1 MSSTIHSAPGE
12 REDPRDEA
20 LRDDAPW
27 TRSALALKLLE
38 QAEVCALAGLDVK
51 GRISLW
57 TPGAERLTGH
67 AKADLLG
74 EPLSALYL
82 PEERELLARDLHEA
96 AQEGRLELEGW
107 RVRRDGTRF
116 RAAQVLTALHD
127 AEGVLAGFA
136 CSLRPAEPRGELEL
150 LRHLGEL
157 ILTSVDEGVYGLD
170 IEGRT
175 TFVNPAAA
183 RMLGWKPEELIGR
196 PQHAVMHHSYPDGR
210 PMPEAECR
218 TYAAFRD
225 GRTYHVTDE
234 VFWRRDGSSFPVDY
248 RSSPVREGERIIG
261 AVITFTDI
269 TERLRARERERQLVR
284 EQAARLQ
291 AEAVERR
298 VHGMLESISDAF
310 VALDRAW
317 RFTYVNRRA
326 EELSHHSREQMLGRT
341 PLEVFPGFTGSRSEQ
356 GFRKAFTEQR
366 AVHFEEHNPPRDT
379 WVEMHVYPSEEG
391 LAVYF
396 RDITERK
403 RTEAWLRLFESIVVN
418 AYDGV
423 VILEPEPAEGRR
435 TRRIL
440 YTNEAFSRMT
450 GYGKEELRESE
461 AFLLV
466 GPETDGPTLERMREA
481 MRRQERFREELLT
494 YRKDGSTFWT
504 EGTLVP
510 VKDEEGVLRHW
521 VVVAR
526 EVTERKRT
534 EEAALRLARE
544 EAARTEAEA
553 AHARIEAILES
564 ITDAFFALDRERR
577 FTFVNRRAAEVLQ
590 RPREQLLGQPL
601 EAMLPQDARDGLAR
615 GVHRVLEGHGA
626 SDCEMYLT
634 PLAAWFECH
643 VSPSG
648 EGVSVYLREV
658 TARKQA
664 EEARR
669 RLSSIIEATPDF
681 VGSTDPQGRGLYLN
695 RAGRRMLGLAEDQD
709 ASAWSIASAHPA
721 WAARRLLAEGVP
733 TALREGVWMGESV
746 MRSPDG
752 REFPVSQVL
761 LAHYEADGT
770 LEMLSTIVRD
780 ISDRKRAEE
789 SQQFLSE
796 SGRVL
801 VAALEYE
808 ATLRSLARLV
818 VPRLADY
825 CVVCMLEDGEVQR
838 LAIAHRDP
846 AQEPLLLVLGR
857 MRSRPHTL
865 VGMQSVLLTG
875 EPELVP
881 AVTDAWLRASA
892 EDEEHFTTHRALAP
906 RSLMIVPLVARGR
919 TLGAVT
925 FAFTAASG
933 RRYGPADLTLAEGL
947 ASRAALTLDNA
958 RLYKESQQAT
968 HARDEVL
975 AVVSH
980 DLRNPL
986 NVISLGATYLLK
998 RLPQGAEGTSWRKQA
1013 ELMRRSADQAVHLIQ
1028 DLLEVAK
1035 IESGRLS
1042 VERQPLDV
1050 CRLVD
1055 DAIELHRPLAEARRL
1070 RLEREVEAELPRVQ
1084 ADRGRVLQVFSNLI
1098 GNALRYTPE
1107 GGRITVRARREGRFV
1122 RFFVSD
1128 TGKGIAP
1135 EHLPHLFERYW
1146 QPKGTREG
1154 AGLGLPI
1161 AKGIVEAH
1169 GGYILVESEPGKGST
1184 FSFTLPV
1191 DEAPPAR

>member
-12 REDPRDEA
+12 PEEPRDAPRREEA
-20 LRDDAPW
+20 SW
-27 TRSALALKLLE
+27 TRSALALRLLE

-51 GRISLW
+51 GRICLW

-74 EPLSALYL
+74 EPLTVLSP
-82 PEERELLARDLHEA
+82 PEEQERVARALHQAE
-96 AQEGRLELEGW
+96 QEGRCELDGW
-107 RVRRDGTRF
+107 LVRRDGSRF
-116 RAAQVLTALHD
+116 LASQVLTALYD
-127 AEGVLAGFA
+127 ADGVLAGFA
-136 CSLRPAEPRGELEL
+136 CALGPAEPRRELEL

-157 ILTSVDEGVYGLD
+157 ILSSVDEGVYGLD
-170 IEGRT
+170 TEGRT

-183 RMLGWKPEELIGR
+183 RMLGWTPEELIGKS
-196 PQHAVMHHSYPDGR
+196 QHVIIHSRRPDGT
-210 PMPEAECR
+210 PLPEAECR
-218 TYAAFRD
+218 TTAAFRE
-225 GRTYHVTDE
+225 GRTFHVTDE
-234 VFWRRDGSSFPVDY
+234 VFWRRDGSFFPVDY
-248 RSSPVREGERIIG
+248 RCSPVREGERIIG

-269 TERLRARERERQLVR
+269 TERLRARERERQLLH
-284 EQAARLQ
+284 EQTARVQ
-291 AEAVERR
+291 AEAVERS

-310 VALDRAW
+310 IALDRAW

-326 EELSHHSREQMLGRT
+326 EELAHRSREQMLGRT
-341 PLEVFPGFTGSRSEQ
+341 PLEVFPHFSGSRSEQ
-356 GFRKAFTEQR
+356 GFRQAFTEQR
-366 AVHFEEHNPPRDT
+366 AVHFEEHDPPRDT

-396 RDITERK
+396 RDITGRK
-403 RTEAWLRLFESIVVN
+403 RTEARLHLFESIVVN
-418 AYDGV
+418 TNDGV
-423 VILEPEPAEGRR
+423 VILEPELEEGRR

-440 YTNEAFSRMT
+440 YANDAFCRMT
-450 GYGKEELRESE
+450 GYGKEELLESE
-461 AFLLV
+461 SLLLM
-466 GPETDGPTLERMREA
+466 GPETDWEAIERMREA
-481 MRRQERFREELLT
+481 LRRREPFRDELLI
-494 YRKDGSTFWT
+494 YRKDGSTLWT
-504 EGTLVP
+504 ESTLVP
-510 VKDEEGVLRHW
+510 VSDQEGVLSHW
-521 VVVAR
+521 VTVTR
-526 EVTERKRT
+526 EVSERKRAEGT
-534 EEAALRLARE
+534 ALRLARE
-544 EAARTEAEA
+544 EAARTEVEA
-553 AHARIEAILES
+553 AHSRIEAILES

-577 FTFVNRRAAEVLQ
+577 FTFVNRRAAEVMQ
-590 RPREQLLGQPL
+590 RPREQLLGQL
-601 EAMLPQDARDGLAR
+601 LDEMLPEDARDGLTR
-615 GVHRVLEGHGA
+615 GVRGVLEGQGA
-626 SDCEMYLT
+626 SDCEMYI
-634 PLAAWFECH
+634 PSLAAWFDCH

-658 TARKQA
+658 TARKRA

-695 RAGRRMLGLAEDQD
+695 RAGRRMVGLAEDQD
-709 ASAWSIASAHPA
+709 VSAWSLASAHPA
-721 WAARRLLAEGVP
+721 WAARRLLAESVP
-733 TALREGVWMGESV
+733 TALREGVWMGETV

-761 LAHYEADGT
+761 LAHAQADGT
-770 LEMLSTIVRD
+770 LEMFSTIIRD
-780 ISDRKRAEE
+780 ISDRQRAEE

-808 ATLRSLARLV
+808 ATLRSLARLA

-825 CVVCMLEDGEVQR
+825 CVVCIREGGEVQR
-838 LAIAHRDP
+838 LAVAHRDP
-846 AQEPLLLVLGR
+846 TREPLLLALGR
-857 MRSRPHTL
+857 LRSGSQTL
-865 VGMQSVLLTG
+865 VGMQSVLRTG
-875 EPELVP
+875 EPELVCE
-881 AVTDAWLRASA
+881 VTDAWLRASA

-925 FAFTAASG
+925 FAFTGESG
-933 RRYGPADLTLAEGL
+933 RRYGPADLSLAEGL

-958 RLYKESQQAT
+958 RLYKDSQQAT

-998 RLPQGAEGTSWRKQA
+998 HLPQGEQGASWRKQA
-1013 ELMRRSADQAVHLIQ
+1013 ELMRRSADRAVHLIQ

-1035 IESGRLS
+1035 IESGRLM
-1042 VERQPLDV
+1042 VERQSQEV
-1050 CRLVD
+1050 CQLVD

-1070 RLEREVEAELPRVQ
+1070 RLERELESGLPRVL

-1107 GGRITVRARREGRFV
+1107 GGRVAVRARREGRFV
-1122 RFFVSD
+1122 RFFVCD

-1169 GGYILVESEPGKGST
+1169 GGYILVESELGRGST
-1184 FSFTLPV
+1184 FSFTLLV
-1191 DEAPPAR
+1191 DEAPAAR

>member
-12 REDPRDEA
+12 PEQPGDEPRREE
-20 LRDDAPW
+20 APW
-27 TRSALALKLLE
+27 TRSALALRLLE

-51 GRISLW
+51 GRINLW
-57 TPGAERLTGH
+57 TPGAGRLTGH
-67 AKADLLG
+67 AKDDLLG
-74 EPLSALYL
+74 ESFAALYL
-82 PEERELLARDLHEA
+82 PEERERVARALRQAE
-96 AQEGRLELEGW
+96 QEGRCELEGW
-107 RVRRDGTRF
+107 LMRRDGSRF
-116 RAAQVLTALHD
+116 RASQVLTALHD
-127 AEGVLAGFA
+127 ADGQLAGFA
-136 CSLRPAEPRGELEL
+136 CALGPAEPQRELEL

-157 ILTSVDEGVYGLD
+157 ILSSVDEGVYGLD
-170 IEGRT
+170 TEGRT

-183 RMLGWKPEELIGR
+183 RMLGWTPEELIGK
-196 PQHAVMHHSYPDGR
+196 PQHAVMHSKRPDGT
-210 PMPEAECR
+210 PLPLAECR
-218 TYAAFRD
+218 TYAAFRE
-225 GRTYHVTDE
+225 GRTFHVTDE
-234 VFWRRDGSSFPVDY
+234 VFWRRDGSSFPVEY
-248 RSSPVREGERIIG
+248 RSSPVRDGERIIG

-269 TERLRARERERQLVR
+269 TERLRARERECELQR
-284 EQAARLQ
+284 EQTARMQ

-310 VALDRAW
+310 IALDRAW

-326 EELSHHSREQMLGRT
+326 EELSHRSREQMLGRT
-341 PLEVFPGFTGSRSEQ
+341 PQEVFPKFSGSRSEQ
-356 GFRKAFTEQR
+356 GFREAFTEQK
-366 AVHFEEHNPPRDT
+366 AVHFEEHSPLRDT
-379 WVEMHVYPSEEG
+379 WVEMHVHPSEEG

-396 RDITERK
+396 RDITDRK
-403 RTEAWLRLFESIVVN
+403 RTEARLRLFESIVVN

-423 VILEPEPAEGRR
+423 VILEPVLEEGRR

-440 YTNEAFSRMT
+440 YTNEAFCRMT
-450 GYGKEELRESE
+450 GYVKEELINSE
-461 AFLLV
+461 ALLLM
-466 GPETDGPTLERMREA
+466 GPETDWAAIERMRA
-481 MRRQERFREELLT
+481 SLSRREPFREELLI
-494 YRKDGSTFWT
+494 YRKDGSPIWT
-504 EGTLVP
+504 ESTLVP
-510 VKDEEGVLRHW
+510 VSDQDGVLSHW
-521 VVVAR
+521 VSVTR
-526 EVTERKRT
+526 EASERKRAEGT
-534 EEAALRLARE
+534 ALRLARE

-577 FTFVNRRAAEVLQ
+577 FTFVNRRAAEVMQ
-590 RPREQLLGQPL
+590 RPREQLLGQL
-601 EAMLPQDARDGLAR
+601 LDEMLPEDALEGLAR
-615 GVHRVLEGHGA
+615 GVSHVLEGQA
-626 SDCEMYLT
+626 VSDCEMYLI
-634 PLAAWFECH
+634 PLEAWFDCH

-658 TARKQA
+658 TARKRA

-695 RAGRRMLGLAEDQD
+695 RAGRRMVGLAEDQD
-709 ASAWSIASAHPA
+709 VRAWSLASAHPPP
-721 WAARRLLAEGVP
+721 AARRLLAESVP
-733 TALREGVWMGESV
+733 TALREGVWMGETL

-761 LAHYEADGT
+761 LAHFQADGT
-770 LEMLSTIVRD
+770 LEMFSTIIRD
-780 ISDRKRAEE
+780 ISDRKQAEE

-825 CVVCMLEDGEVQR
+825 CVVCMREDGEVQR
-838 LAIAHRDP
+838 LAVAHRDP
-846 AQEPLLLVLGR
+846 AREPLLLALGR
-857 MRSRPHTL
+857 MRSGNQTQ
-865 VGMQSVLLTG
+865 VGMQRVLRTG

-881 AVTDAWLRASA
+881 EVTDAWLRASA
-892 EDEEHFTTHRALAP
+892 EDEEHFTTQRALAP

-919 TLGAVT
+919 TLGSIT
-925 FAFTAASG
+925 FAFTGESG
-933 RRYGPADLTLAEGL
+933 RRYGPADLSLAEGL

-958 RLYKESQQAT
+958 RLYQDSQQAT

-998 RLPQGAEGTSWRKQA
+998 HLPQGAEGTSWRKQA
-1013 ELMRRSADQAVHLIQ
+1013 ELMRRSADRSVHLIQ

-1035 IESGRLS
+1035 IESGRLT
-1042 VERQPLDV
+1042 VEPRPQDA
-1050 CRLVD
+1050 CQLVE
-1055 DAIELHRPLAEARRL
+1055 DAIELHRTLAEARRL
-1070 RLEREVEAELPRVQ
+1070 WLERELETELPRVL

-1107 GGRITVRARREGRFV
+1107 GGSITVRARREGRFV

-1146 QPKGTREG
+1146 QAKGTREG

-1169 GGYILVESEPGKGST
+1169 GGYILVESELEKGST

-1191 DEAPPAR
+1191 DEAPAAR

>member
-1 MSSTIHSAPGE
+1 MLP
-12 REDPRDEA
+12 
-20 LRDDAPW
+20 
-27 TRSALALKLLE
+27 RSALALRLLE
-38 QAEVCALAGLDVK
+38 QAEVGALVGLDVK

-57 TPGAERLTGH
+57 TPGVERLTGH

-74 EPLSALYL
+74 EPLSTLYL
-82 PEERELLARDLHEA
+82 PEERELAAKDLSQAE
-96 AQEGRLELEGW
+96 QEGLCEREGW
-107 RVRRDGTRF
+107 RMRRDGARF
-116 RAAQVLTALHD
+116 RASQVLTALHD
-127 AEGVLAGFA
+127 ADGGLAGYA
-136 CSLRPAEPRGELEL
+136 CALRPAEPPGELEL
-150 LRHLGEL
+150 LRHLSEL

-170 IEGRT
+170 TQGRT

-183 RMLGWKPEELIGR
+183 RMLGWKPEELIGKSL
-196 PQHAVMHHSYPDGR
+196 HEVMRHSKPDGS
-210 PMPEAECR
+210 PLPIAECR
-218 TYAAFRD
+218 TYAALRT
-225 GRTYHVTDE
+225 GQTYHVTGE
-234 VFWRRDGSSFPVDY
+234 RFCRRDGSSFPVEY
-248 RSSPVREGERIIG
+248 RSSPVRDGERIIG

-269 TERLRARERERQLVR
+269 TERLRADERERQLVR
-284 EQAARLQ
+284 EQTALAQ
-291 AEAVERR
+291 AEVLERR

-310 VALDRAW
+310 IALDRAW

-326 EELSHHSREQMLGRT
+326 EELSHRSREQMLGRT
-341 PLEVFPGFTGSRSEQ
+341 PQEVFPRFDGSRSEQ

-366 AVHFEEHNPPRDT
+366 AVHFEEHDPPRDT

-396 RDITERK
+396 RDITESK
-403 RTEAWLRLFESIVVN
+403 RVEERLRLFESIVVN

-423 VILEPEPAEGRR
+423 VILEPELVEGRS

-450 GYGKEELRESE
+450 GFSPEELRDSE
-461 AFLLV
+461 TLV
-466 GPETDGPTLERMREA
+466 LAGPGTDPATLAGMREA
-481 MRRQERFREELLT
+481 LRSTEPFRAELLT
-494 YRKDGSTFWT
+494 YRKDGSTCWT
-504 EGTLVP
+504 ESTLVP
-510 VKDEEGVLRHW
+510 VKDEEGVLTHW
-521 VVVAR
+521 VGVTR
-526 EVTERKRT
+526 EVTARKRA
-534 EEAALRLARE
+534 EEAALQLARE

-553 AHARIEAILES
+553 AHARIETLLES

-590 RPREQLLGQPL
+590 RPREQLLGQRL
-601 EAMLPQDARDGLAR
+601 EEMLPEDARDGLSR
-615 GVHRVLEGHGA
+615 GVRQVLEGQGA
-626 SDCEMYLT
+626 SDCELYFTL
-634 PLAAWFECH
+634 LEACFECH

-658 TARKQA
+658 TARKHA

-695 RAGRRMLGLAEDQD
+695 RAGRRMLGLAEEQD
-709 ASAWSIASAHPA
+709 ARAWSIASAHPA

-733 TALREGVWMGESV
+733 TALREGVWMGETALL
-746 MRSPDG
+746 SPDG
-752 REFPVSQVL
+752 RELPVSQVL
-761 LAHYEADGT
+761 LAHYEAGGR
-770 LEMLSTIVRD
+770 LEMFSTIIRD
-780 ISDRKRAEE
+780 ISDRQRAEE

-796 SGRVL
+796 SSRVL

-825 CVVCMLEDGEVQR
+825 CLVCMLNGDEVHRQ
-838 LAIAHRDP
+838 AIAHRDP
-846 AQEPLLLVLGR
+846 SQEPLLLKLGR
-857 MRSRPHTL
+857 MRSLTHRV
-865 VGMQSVLLTG
+865 VGVQSVLRTG

-881 AVTDAWLRASA
+881 EVTDAWLRASA
-892 EDEEHFTTHRALAP
+892 EDEEHFTTHRALSP
-906 RSLMIVPLVARGR
+906 CSVMIVPLMARGR
-919 TLGAVT
+919 TLGT
-925 FAFTAASG
+925 ILFASTAASG
-933 RRYGPADLTLAEGL
+933 RRYGPVDLSLAEGL

-958 RLYKESQQAT
+958 RLYKDSQQAT

-998 RLPQGAEGTSWRKQA
+998 HLPTGAEAASWRKHA
-1013 ELMRRSADQAVHLIQ
+1013 ELMRRSADQAVRLIQ

-1035 IESGRLS
+1035 LESGRLTL
-1042 VERQPLDV
+1042 ERQAQDV

-1055 DAIELHRPLAEARRL
+1055 DVIELHRPLAEVRRV
-1070 RLEREVEAELPRVQ
+1070 RLERELEEGLPLVQ
-1084 ADRGRVLQVFSNLI
+1084 ADRSRVMQVFSNLI

-1107 GGRITVRARREGRFV
+1107 EGRITVRARREGAFV

-1135 EHLPHLFERYW
+1135 EHLSHLFERYW

-1161 AKGIVEAH
+1161 AKGIIEAH
-1169 GGYILVESEPGKGST
+1169 GGDIAVESELGRGST

-1191 DEAPPAR
+1191 DAAPAAR

>member
-1 MSSTIHSAPGE
+1 MSPTIHSAPGE
-12 REDPRDEA
+12 PEETGEA
-20 LRDDAPW
+20 ARRDDAPW
-27 TRSALALKLLE
+27 TRSALALRLLE
-38 QAEVCALAGLDVK
+38 QAEVCALAGLDVT
-51 GRISLW
+51 GRIHLW

-74 EPLSALYL
+74 EPLSALYP
-82 PEERELLARDLHEA
+82 PEDRELLARDLRQAE
-96 AQEGRLELEGW
+96 QEGRCELEGW

-116 RAAQVLTALHD
+116 RASQVLTALHD
-127 AEGVLAGFA
+127 ADGGLAGFA
-136 CSLRPAEPRGELEL
+136 CALGLAEPREELAL

-157 ILTSVDEGVYGLD
+157 ILSSVDEGVYGLD
-170 IEGRT
+170 VEGRT

-183 RMLGWKPEELIGR
+183 RMLGWKPEELIGK
-196 PQHAVMHHSYPDGR
+196 PQHAVMHYKRLDGT
-210 PMPEAECR
+210 PLSELECE
-218 TYAAFRD
+218 TYAPLRD
-225 GRTYHVTDE
+225 GRTHHVTDE
-234 VFWRRDGSSFPVDY
+234 VFWRQDGSSFPVEY
-248 RSSPVREGERIIG
+248 RSSPVRDGERIIG

-269 TERLRARERERQLVR
+269 TERLRAREREHQLER
-284 EQAARLQ
+284 EQAARFQ

-317 RFTYVNRRA
+317 RYTYVNRRA
-326 EELSHHSREQMLGRT
+326 EELSHRSREQMLGRT
-341 PLEVFPGFTGSRSEQ
+341 PVEVFPGFTGSRSEQ
-356 GFRKAFTEQR
+356 GFRQAFTEQH

-403 RTEAWLRLFESIVVN
+403 RTEERLRLFESIVVN

-423 VILEPEPAEGRR
+423 VILEPEIAEGRR

-440 YTNEAFSRMT
+440 YTNEAFARIAGYSR
-450 GYGKEELRESE
+450 EELLQAE
-461 AFLLV
+461 ALLLV
-466 GPETDGPTLERMREA
+466 GPKTDWGAIERMREA
-481 MRRQERFREELLT
+481 LRRKEPFREELLI
-494 YRKDGSTFWT
+494 YRKDGSTLWT
-504 EGTLVP
+504 ESTLVP
-510 VKDEEGVLRHW
+510 VSDDEGVLRHW
-521 VVVAR
+521 VSVTR
-526 EVTERKRT
+526 EVSERKRT

-564 ITDAFFALDRERR
+564 ITDAFFALDRELR
-577 FTFVNRRAAEVLQ
+577 FTFANRRAAEVLQ

-601 EAMLPQDARDGLAR
+601 DALLPEDALAGLAQ
-615 GVHRVLEGHGA
+615 GVRRVLDGGGA
-626 SDCEMYLT
+626 TECEMYLSS
-634 PLAAWFECH
+634 LAAWFECH
-643 VSPSG
+643 TSPSG

-658 TARKQA
+658 TARKRA

-695 RAGRRMLGLAEDQD
+695 RAGRRMLGLSEDQD
-709 ASAWSIASAHPA
+709 ASVWSIASAHPP
-721 WAARRLLAEGVP
+721 WAARRLLTEGVP
-733 TALREGVWMGESV
+733 IALHEGVWMGESALH
-746 MRSPDG
+746 SPDG

-761 LAHYEADGT
+761 LAHYEADGK
-770 LEMLSTIVRD
+770 LEMLSTIIRD
-780 ISDRKRAEE
+780 ISDRQRAEE

-825 CVVCMLEDGEVQR
+825 CMVCMLEGGEVHR
-838 LAIAHRDP
+838 PAMAHRDP
-846 AQEPLLLVLGR
+846 SQEPLLLALGR
-857 MRSRPHTL
+857 MRSVSHTL
-865 VGMQSVLLTG
+865 VGVHSVLRTG

-881 AVTDAWLRASA
+881 EVTEAWLRASA
-892 EDEEHFTTHRALAP
+892 EDEEHFTTDRVLAP

-919 TLGAVT
+919 TLGAIT
-925 FAFTAASG
+925 FASTAASG
-933 RRYGPADLTLAEGL
+933 RRYGPADLSLAEGL

-958 RLYKESQQAT
+958 RLYRESQQAT

-986 NVISLGATYLLK
+986 HVISLGASYLLK

-1042 VERQPLDV
+1042 VECQPQEV
-1050 CRLVD
+1050 GRLVD
-1055 DAIELHRPLAEARRL
+1055 DVIELHRPLAEARRL
-1070 RLEREVEAELPRVQ
+1070 LLERELEAELPRVL
-1084 ADRGRVLQVFSNLI
+1084 ADRRRVLQVFSNLI
-1098 GNALRYTPE
+1098 GNALRYTSE
-1107 GGRITVRARREGRFV
+1107 GGRVTVRARREGRFV

-1128 TGKGIAP
+1128 TGKGITP

-1146 QPKGTREG
+1146 QPKGAREG

-1161 AKGIVEAH
+1161 AKGIIEAH

-1191 DEAPPAR
+1191 SEAPPAR